1 MMNTRVE
8 RVFNFAIYT
17 ALVISGLQLLTTVTA
32 KPLPAEGATDTN
44 YNATTWKNQTILKN
58 SSKCN
63 STNLAMIVDGN
74 FLYKWCAS
82 FDSDHLPNAETCNT
96 HEPSH
101 HHHSISH
108 LSEAAKCLEDDT
120 KYLEVSIDASHVCSL
135 RIIWATFMLT
145 PHVLSAI

>member
-8 RVFNFAIYT
+8 RIFSFAMYT
-17 ALVISGLQLLTTVTA
+17 ALVISGLQIITTAMA
-32 KPLPAEGATDTN
+32 KPLPSEGASDTN

-58 SSKCN
+58 SCQCN

-74 FLYKWCAS
+74 FLYKWRAS
-82 FDSDHLPNAETCNT
+82 FDSDHLPNAEKCST

-101 HHHSISH
+101 HHHSIKH

-120 KYLEVSIDASHVCSL
+120 KYLEVSKDVYL
-135 RIIWATFMLT
+135 M
-145 PHVLSAI
+145 